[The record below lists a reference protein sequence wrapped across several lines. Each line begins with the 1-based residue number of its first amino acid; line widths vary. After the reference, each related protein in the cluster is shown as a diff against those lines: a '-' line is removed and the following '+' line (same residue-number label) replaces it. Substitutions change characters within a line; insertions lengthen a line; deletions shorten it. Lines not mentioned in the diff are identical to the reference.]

1 VKANVRHPACRT
13 FFLVDAGAPV
23 PPAGRGSIGRE
34 GRPADGPIQLDLAPR
49 VDLAYLKSN
58 EHDARTKGG

>member
-1 VKANVRHPACRT
+1 VRHALCRT
-13 FFLVDAGAPV
+13 FFLAEVGVPV
-23 PPAGRGSIGRE
+23 SLAGRGSISRE
-34 GRPADGPIQLDLAPR
+34 GRSADGPIQLDLAPR